1 MMMWLVYVFLIV
13 MLTDRQLPW
22 TLTSISYKSQY
33 PFAATCLIFNWIRIS
48 KDYIVFYNIRNNWK
62 SFSQS
67 LPTSAGVRHRSTWLR
82 HQFGCPRGPTPRC
95 EPKCRGLN
103 SVNMWKN
110 VENILLLYFLFW
122 FFFIVCT
129 YLSIGYKSEAPMIFP
144 LRE

>member
-1 MMMWLVYVFLIV
+1 MMTWLVYVFLIV

-22 TLTSISYKSQY
+22 TLTSISCKSQY
-33 PFAATCLIFNWIRIS
+33 PFVATCQIFNWIRIS
-48 KDYIVFYNIRNNWK
+48 KDHIVFYNIRNNWK
-62 SFSQS
+62 SFPQS
-67 LPTSAGVRHRSTWLR
+67 LPTSAGVRNRSTWLR
-82 HQFGCPRGPTPRC
+82 HQVGYPRGPTPRC